1 MSERKLPTE
10 GRKSPRFG
18 YLGMWNFCLGPD
30 SPLPGDRLRVGILDL
45 GGNVV
50 RKFEQIRGACI
61 DPGYVDFF
69 ECHRCR
75 PATHEMPIVDI
86 DASGQIQKVLCPHY
100 TQAMGMELY
109 LKLLE
114 AWVTEHGRKEW
125 AL

>member
-1 MSERKLPTE
+1 MSERNLPME

-18 YLGMWNFCLGPD
+18 HLGMWNFCLGPA

-45 GGNVV
+45 DGKVV
-50 RKFEQIRGACI
+50 RRFEQIRGNCI
-61 DPGYVDFF
+61 DEGYVDFF
-69 ECHRCR
+69 MSHRCR

-86 DASGQIQKVLCPHY
+86 DSAGKINKVLCPHY
-100 TQAMGMELY
+100 AQDMGMGLY

-114 AWVTEHGRKEW
+114 AWVTEYGRREW